1 MVQGLLFMGFQRSR
15 NKEANWSSSS
25 YLIVGSYDRK
35 GYSLWLNKGSKIC
48 MRWATQTSRSDKI
61 EILLIKE
68 RIGEDSLL
76 PELTFPFYAL
86 FLNEQMTGKEAEYT
100 IDEDGHYY
108 VGVTNSNPR
117 SITMT
122 FNLTVTAMVYDVSK
136 ATSVCSALNG
146 SCYLDLQFPN
156 THYVV
161 VSTADNS
168 DIDGRYVELSFD
180 NRDISYIALLEED
193 NDDGTGSSRN
203 SSVDLN
209 DAKLCIICYDDE
221 RNCFFIPCGHS
232 ATCFECA
239 KRVME
244 EDNKMCPICRKLIR
258 KAKKTVYSIGAN
270 GAGRRWR
277 PLQKCNIGKNG

>member
-61 EILLIKE
+61 EILLIK
-68 RIGEDSLL
+68 
-76 PELTFPFYAL
+76 
-86 FLNEQMTGKEAEYT
+86 GKEAEYT

-161 VSTADNS
+161 VSTADNVKS
-168 DIDGRYVELSFD
+168 KHF
-180 NRDISYIALLEED
+180 
-193 NDDGTGSSRN
+193 
-203 SSVDLN
+203 
-209 DAKLCIICYDDE
+209 
-221 RNCFFIPCGHS
+221 
-232 ATCFECA
+232 
-239 KRVME
+239 
-244 EDNKMCPICRKLIR
+244 
-258 KAKKTVYSIGAN
+258 
-270 GAGRRWR
+270 
-277 PLQKCNIGKNG
+277 